1 MVLAIGR
8 NLNTNDTAVVST
20 GTTMT
25 VGTTAETV
33 LPANSSRIYMAISVS
48 GHDAFIRLQD
58 AATDPTIKKGII
70 VPKGGTYE
78 LPPDNMYTGEI
89 SIITVLGATAPTYF
103 ATEF

>member
-8 NLNTNDTAVVST
+8 NLNTNDIAVVSA
-20 GTTMT
+20 GVDMT
-25 VGTTAETV
+25 AGATAETV
-33 LPANSSRIYMAISVS
+33 LAANPNRIYVAISVS

-58 AATDPTIKKGII
+58 AATGPTVKKGII

-78 LPPDNMYTGEI
+78 LPPDNIYTGEI
-89 SIITVLGATAPTYF
+89 SIITVLGATTPTYF